1 MKIGP
6 YLCGQAAGQ
15 IMNNIILGEMKE
27 ILRKLLVD
35 GGIVT
40 VPFDT
45 MREIKKEL
53 DRFCV
58 PIELEILKSDFD
70 TVSFRVLNY

>member
-1 MKIGP
+1 
-6 YLCGQAAGQ
+6 
-15 IMNNIILGEMKE
+15 MNNIIFGEMEE

-40 VPFDT
+40 VPFDQ
-45 MREIKKEL
+45 MREIRKEL

>member
-1 MKIGP
+1 M
-6 YLCGQAAGQ
+6 
-15 IMNNIILGEMKE
+15 EE
-27 ILRKLLVD
+27 ILRKLLVS

-40 VPFDT
+40 VPFDQ
-45 MREIKKEL
+45 MREIRKEL
-53 DRFCV
+53 DRFCD

>member
-1 MKIGP
+1 
-6 YLCGQAAGQ
+6 
-15 IMNNIILGEMKE
+15 MNNIIFGEMEE

-40 VPFDT
+40 VPFDK
-45 MREIKKEL
+45 MREIRKEL

>member
-1 MKIGP
+1 
-6 YLCGQAAGQ
+6 
-15 IMNNIILGEMKE
+15 MNNIIFGEMEE
-27 ILRKLLVD
+27 ILRKLLVA

-40 VPFDT
+40 VPFDQ
-45 MREIKKEL
+45 MREIRKEL